1 MIGEMVKRK
10 SAERVTWQR
19 IAERQFSVLQIDS
32 GEFSGTV
39 TLLQILS
46 VHEPLW
52 KPLGGQTIC
61 IADAGYG
68 WMQHFPTHANHTVT
82 TMFDASG
89 QVVQWYIDICKA
101 HGSDERGI
109 PWYDDIYL
117 DIMLA
122 PGGAPELLDADELDA
137 ALAAGSITQDD
148 WALAWREA
156 RQVHTVNDDE
166 RRPGHQAAWPVRP
179 GALTVPAAGAGRF
192 AAAPPLAEQSGRRAL
207 VRPWP

>member
-1 MIGEMVKRK
+1 MIEQMVKRK
-10 SAERVTWQR
+10 SAERVTWRR
-19 IAERQFSVLQIDS
+19 IAERRFSLLRLDTS
-32 GEFSGTV
+32 EFSGTV
-39 TLLQILS
+39 TLFQILA

-52 KPLGGQTIC
+52 MPLGGQTIC

-68 WMQHFPTHANHTVT
+68 WLQHFPASANHAVT

-109 PWYDDIYL
+109 PWYDDLYL

-156 RQVHTVNDDE
+156 RQVLALLDSGPLPIMQFGAAH
-166 RRPGHQAAWPVRP
+166 RRLLIDAATR
-179 GALTVPAAGAGRF
+179 
-192 AAAPPLAEQSGRRAL
+192 
-207 VRPWP
+207 

>member
-1 MIGEMVKRK
+1 MIAQMVKRK
-10 SAERVTWQR
+10 SAERVTWRR
-19 IAERQFSVLQIDS
+19 IAKRQFSVLQLDND
-32 GEFSGTV
+32 EFSGTV
-39 TLLQILS
+39 TLLQILA

-52 KPLGGQTIC
+52 MPLGGQAIC

-68 WMQHFPTHANHTVT
+68 WLQHFPTSANHTVT

-109 PWYDDIYL
+109 PWYDDLYL

-122 PGGAPELLDADELDA
+122 PGGVPELLDADELDA
-137 ALAAGSITQDD
+137 ALAAGSITPDD

-156 RQVHTVNDDE
+156 RQVLALLEHGPLPIMQLGAAH
-166 RRPGHQAAWPVRP
+166 RRLLLDTATR
-179 GALTVPAAGAGRF
+179 
-192 AAAPPLAEQSGRRAL
+192 
-207 VRPWP
+207 